1 MKRDIALQFI
11 LILAFQI
18 RQNVLLHRS
27 SFDMND
33 PLLVE
38 GPAKGAHGEYIF
50 RVWQGFSVLN
60 MQSW

>member
-1 MKRDIALQFI
+1 MKRDVALQFI

-38 GPAKGAHGEYIF
+38 GPAKGAHSEYIF
-50 RVWQGFSVLN
+50 GSWQWFGVLN
-60 MQSW
+60 I

>member
-1 MKRDIALQFI
+1 MKRDVTLQFI

-27 SFDMND
+27 SFDIND

-38 GPAKGAHGEYIF
+38 GPAKGAHSEYIF
-50 RVWQGFSVLN
+50 RAWQWFGVLN
-60 MQSW
+60 I

>member
-1 MKRDIALQFI
+1 MKHDIALQLI
-11 LILAFQI
+11 LISAAQI

-38 GPAKGAHGEYIF
+38 GPAKGAHSEYVF
-50 RVWQGFSVLN
+50 WTPL
-60 MQSW
+60 

>member
-1 MKRDIALQFI
+1 MKHDITLQFI
-11 LILAFQI
+11 LILAFYYKI

-38 GPAKGAHGEYIF
+38 GPAKGAHSEYVF
-50 RVWQGFSVLN
+50 WAQH
-60 MQSW
+60 